1 MRRSPVALALPVV
14 CVAAL
19 PACESTQD
27 KAADLRKQGAKAF
40 SQKGLSVKG
49 KSRSVEI
56 RGRTVLSDPNGT
68 AAVIELE
75 NRTSKTLRGVPIA
88 IDVTDGDKSLFK
100 NDDPGLEPSLVGI
113 PVIRPRE
120 RVAWVNDQVFA
131 ESPKAVKVKVGTER
145 GTVKAPPEMKVS
157 KPELIPDPV
166 SGLAAEGK
174 VTNPSKILQEKL
186 VLYAVARK
194 GGKVVAAGA
203 GGIEKLRPGKSAGYQ
218 IFFIGK
224 PKGAKITIVSPPT
237 TLEEG
242 T

>member
-1 MRRSPVALALPVV
+1 MRRTVALALPLI
-14 CVAAL
+14 CAAAL

-27 KAADLRKQGAKAF
+27 KAAQLRKQGAKAF
-40 SQKGLSVKG
+40 SQKGLSVKR
-49 KSRSVEI
+49 KSKSVEVS
-56 RGRTVLSDPNGT
+56 GRTVLSDPNGT
-68 AAVIELE
+68 AAVVELE

-88 IDVTDGDKSLFK
+88 IDVTDGRKSLFK

-120 RVAWVNDQVFA
+120 RVAWINDQVFA
-131 ESPKAVKVKVGTER
+131 ESPKAVKVTVGTER
-145 GTVKAPPEMKVS
+145 GTVKAAPQMKVS
-157 KPELIPDPV
+157 EPELIPDPV

-174 VTNPSKILQEKL
+174 VTNPSKILQKKL

-224 PKGAKITIVSPPT
+224 PKGAKITIATPPT
-237 TLEEG
+237 TLQEG

>member
-1 MRRSPVALALPVV
+1 MRRGPALALPLV

-27 KAADLRKQGAKAF
+27 KAAALRKQGAKAF
-40 SQKGLSVKG
+40 SEKGLSVKG
-49 KSRSVEI
+49 KSKSVEI

-68 AAVIELE
+68 AAVVELE

-88 IDVTDGDKSLFK
+88 IDVTNGRKSLFK
-100 NDDPGLEPSLVGI
+100 NDDPGLEPSLVSI
-113 PVIRPRE
+113 PILRPRE
-120 RVAWVNDQVFA
+120 RVTWVNDQVFA
-131 ESPKAVKVKVGTER
+131 ESPKAVKVKVGTEK
-145 GTVKAPPEMKVS
+145 GTVKSAPEMKVS

-174 VTNPSKILQEKL
+174 VTNPSKILQKKL

-224 PKGAKITIVSPPT
+224 PKGAKITIATPPT

>member
-1 MRRSPVALALPVV
+1 MRRGLALALPVL
-14 CVAAL
+14 CTAAL

-27 KAADLRKQGAKAF
+27 KAAKLRKQGAKAF
-40 SQKGLSVKG
+40 SEKGLSVER
-49 KSRSVEI
+49 KSKSVEI

-68 AAVIELE
+68 AAVVELE

-88 IDVTDGDKSLFK
+88 IDVTDGRKSLFK
-100 NDDPGLEPSLVGI
+100 NDDPGLEPSLVSI

-131 ESPKAVKVKVGTER
+131 KSPEAVKVKVGTER
-145 GTVKAPPEMKVS
+145 GTARSAPEMKVS

-174 VTNPSKILQEKL
+174 VTNPSRILQKKL
-186 VLYAVARK
+186 VLYAVAHK
-194 GGKVVAAGA
+194 SGKVVAAGA

-218 IFFIGK
+218 IFFIGD
-224 PKGAKITIVSPPT
+224 PKGASITIVSPPT